1 MFFRSEKVKHR
12 SALRLFI
19 CFVFS
24 PRRCHYAS
32 KTSLQ
37 VENSQTVSIVKNR
50 EGLSREQI
58 AELYQRTGV
67 LVLRR
72 CLLILRDEDA
82 AQDVLQ
88 EVFIRLIQY
97 GAGLNH
103 DKVPL
108 AWLYRTAER
117 CCFDRIKKGLH
128 YPISDSK
135 LVAETA
141 SFCDDQERIDS
152 SNIVFRYFYKLEPKI
167 QQLALLYY
175 LDGLTQEQIA
185 SELKWSRRTVGKK
198 LKQLQQRADK
208 LRQLDQDG

>member
-1 MFFRSEKVKHR
+1 MTPSP
-12 SALRLFI
+12 FI

-24 PRRCHYAS
+24 PRRCHYVS

-37 VENSQTVSIVKNR
+37 VKNYQTVSIVKKR

-58 AELYQRTGV
+58 AELYRRTGV

-72 CLLILRDEDA
+72 CLLILLDEDA

-88 EVFIRLIQY
+88 EVFIRVIQY
-97 GAGLNH
+97 SAGLNNE
-103 DKVPL
+103 KVPL

-117 CCFDRIKKGLH
+117 CCFDRVKKGLR

-135 LVAETA
+135 LVAEAA
-141 SFCDDQERIDS
+141 SFCDDQERIDN
-152 SNIVFRYFYKLEPKI
+152 SNIVFRYFYRLEPKL

-198 LKQLQQRADK
+198 LKQLQQRADR